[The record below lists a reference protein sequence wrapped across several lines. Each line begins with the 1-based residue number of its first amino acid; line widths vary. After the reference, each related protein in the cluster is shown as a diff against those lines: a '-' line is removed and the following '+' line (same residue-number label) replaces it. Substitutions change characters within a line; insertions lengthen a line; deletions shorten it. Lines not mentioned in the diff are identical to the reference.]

1 MEILLLQPLRGK
13 GEIGD
18 VIRVKN
24 GYFRNFLAPRSI
36 AVACTA
42 ANRRL
47 LEEHKRSLQKRA
59 ARELND
65 AKALAAEI
73 NNLTVTFQLKSG
85 ENDRLFGSVT
95 NADIAEAI
103 AKQGYTVD
111 RRKIVLDE
119 PIKTLGLYTVHVHLR
134 PEVETKIK
142 VLVEKK

>member
-1 MEILLLQPLRGK
+1 MEVLLLQPLRDK

-24 GYFRNFLAPRSI
+24 GYFRNFLAPRGM
-36 AVACTA
+36 AVTVTA
-42 ANRRL
+42 ANRRML
-47 LEEHKRSLQKRA
+47 DEHKRSLQKKA

-73 NNLTVTFQLKSG
+73 IQLTVTFHLKAG

-111 RRKIVLDE
+111 RRKIILDE

-134 PEVETKIK
+134 PEVETTIK